1 MINFVVAFLYRIFE
15 RYPYFNAKK
24 VSSTCPKQSSPARG
38 RCHHLIAHG
47 CGKWHLCCGGGCAAV
62 DVDWFGWKTT
72 IHDLLRVSRSICLEN
87 ADFPKTF
94 GIFHS
99 FWCRESCNE
108 FCCSSSCHLIPFFFG
123 IPFFLGSRTSSHLFW
138 NHASPCFQANCLI
151 HLIFFASLNILGSTS
166 SHLLG
171 ETTQFFGAQQHGLD
185 PSGGAVWRFDQH
197 FFHIFSPFQLDHWIG
212 FGTIYRNPLFFGGV
226 FPWFPVHFPKKTHQP
241 WMEHQTARRQKTSWH
256 LLRSWAMP
264 KGHQAWH
271 GHPNGHA
278 IARLQMNCGFQKMG
292 ILIFSKDWKVNRK
305 DRTGDFLGH
314 FFGRFWLFF

>member
-1 MINFVVAFLYRIFE
+1 MTLW
-15 RYPYFNAKK
+15 
-24 VSSTCPKQSSPARG
+24 PA
-38 RCHHLIAHG
+38 
-47 CGKWHLCCGGGCAAV
+47 
-62 DVDWFGWKTT
+62 
-72 IHDLLRVSRSICLEN
+72 
-87 ADFPKTF
+87 
-94 GIFHS
+94 
-99 FWCRESCNE
+99 
-108 FCCSSSCHLIPFFFG
+108 
-123 IPFFLGSRTSSHLFW
+123 
-138 NHASPCFQANCLI
+138 
-151 HLIFFASLNILGSTS
+151 
-166 SHLLG
+166 
-171 ETTQFFGAQQHGLD
+171 
-185 PSGGAVWRFDQH
+185 

-314 FFGRFWLFF
+314 FFGRFWFFFSQLMKHIWYFSILFLRGHYGKDHDHDPNAQVTVLIWKSMFHHPRLERNKTICRFTI